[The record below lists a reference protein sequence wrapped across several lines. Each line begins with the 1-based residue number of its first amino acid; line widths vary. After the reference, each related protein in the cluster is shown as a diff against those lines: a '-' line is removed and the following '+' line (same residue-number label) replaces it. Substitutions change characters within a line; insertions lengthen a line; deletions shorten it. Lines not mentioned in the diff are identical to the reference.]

1 MGAPGI
7 DQSNVQG
14 QSEGMGMTDLD
25 VKRFKRTLYQRT
37 YRERCRLLGLKQRLI
52 NTVKMQFELKWKP

>member
-1 MGAPGI
+1 
-7 DQSNVQG
+7 
-14 QSEGMGMTDLD
+14 MGMTDLD